1 MIRDTAVFL
10 WTEAYAARRRLA
22 ALFVGFALLPGL
34 LVVGTA
40 GFDQTLPQDVPVG
53 IAPAEAGTTADDLTV
68 TRGGVALLGT
78 PVQYDTEEAA
88 LRGLDREEVYLVV
101 LVPPDVLDD
110 EETTEFRMIWHG
122 SAVPLVEAI
131 GLLEAVLSVELSSF
145 LPGEVDVTHEQR
157 GTLLTLSE
165 YLIPTGTT
173 LFVLV
178 VGLLFVPYDV
188 ITDRRVLDRIRH
200 QSRLEAFVA
209 AKLVFYTL
217 LTGVVLAAVAVA
229 NVPME
234 YRIAPLRV
242 ETVTAVG
249 LLFLST
255 AAVGIGI
262 AFLLGLGRTTL
273 FVNLGLLIGIVGLG
287 SLLYPVGFF
296 SSTRMEIARSL
307 PPHYLA
313 IVIRGHLVRGDGFG
327 LYADWYRFIAIYVVG
342 CLGFCWTCI
351 RTYEWRR

>member
-10 WTEAYAARRRLA
+10 WTEAYAARRRIA
-22 ALFVGFALLPGL
+22 ALLVGFALLPGL

-40 GFDQTLPQDVPVG
+40 GFDQTLPEDVPVG
-53 IAPAEAGTTADDLTV
+53 IAPATAETTADDLTV

-78 PVQYDTEEAA
+78 PVEYENEEAA

-101 LVPPDVLDD
+101 IVPPDVLD
-110 EETTEFRMIWHG
+110 EESTTEFRMVWHG
-122 SAVPLVEAI
+122 SAVPLIEAI

-157 GTLLTLSE
+157 GTELTLSE

-178 VGLLFVPYDV
+178 VGLLFVPYD
-188 ITDRRVLDRIRH
+188 IMTDRQVLDRIRH

-209 AKLVFYTL
+209 AKLLFYTL
-217 LTGVVLAAVAVA
+217 MMGIVLAAVAIA

-234 YRIAPLRV
+234 YRVAPLRV
-242 ETVTAVG
+242 ETATAVG

-262 AFLLGLGRTTL
+262 GFLFGLDRTAL
-273 FVNLGLLIGIVGLG
+273 FVNLALLIGLVGLG
-287 SLLYPVGFF
+287 SLMYPVGFF
-296 SSTRMEIARSL
+296 SSTRMAIARTL

-313 IVIRGHLVRGDGFG
+313 IVIRGHLLRGDGFG
-327 LYADWYRFIAIYVVG
+327 LYADWYRFIGVYVVG
-342 CLGFCWTCI
+342 CLGFCWSCI
-351 RTYEWRR
+351 RVHEWRR